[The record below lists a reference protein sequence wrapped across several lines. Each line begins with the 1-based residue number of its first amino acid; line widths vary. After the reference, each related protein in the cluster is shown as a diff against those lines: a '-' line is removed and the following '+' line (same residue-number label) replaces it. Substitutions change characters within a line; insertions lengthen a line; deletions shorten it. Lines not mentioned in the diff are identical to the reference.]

1 MKRFIFLFLLF
12 HVKLLYASDFQV
24 EINGNFPGA
33 EGQMI
38 RLMEYSDMISYREKE
53 IAYAIADEEGNFR
66 ITFTCFAPQYVFF
79 RVDYAKM
86 GMFVEPGITYS
97 LEFDPVNFSQLDDTR
112 NPWLNP
118 WYFNFVISEP
128 KQELNYFINELEELF
143 FDFLEENFAAIHI
156 SRNRSLFDSFKK
168 QTDSIFQHVNNEYF
182 RDYYEYKFAFYYRL
196 ANIERFDRQMNN
208 LIVNRPVLYNNT
220 QYMNFFNRVFDT
232 YIFAGSRS
240 VSIQD
245 LTYTVNKLNS
255 YHALM
260 DSLGKDTI
268 LRNEVLRELVLLKAL
283 QDMHGNFDFRQENVE
298 NILNYIQTNSKFREH
313 RQIAGNILH
322 SKNHLSAGSRTP
334 EFTIYDQEDN
344 VVSIPGDFEG
354 KFIYLGFWATW
365 CETCLLEMI
374 ALQELYETYNEN
386 FVFVNIST
394 DRHRNFYQSYI
405 DAHKPPWHSFH
416 FDRDFRLI
424 DAYQIRTLPTF
435 VLIDEKGN
443 IIQYPA
449 SKPSDNLKVRFDRLL
464 NQRAARGHHR

>member
-24 EINGNFPGA
+24 EINGSFPGA

-66 ITFTCFAPQYVFF
+66 ITFTCFGPQYVFF

-260 DSLGKDTI
+260 DSLGKDTL

-283 QDMHGNFDFRQENVE
+283 QDMYGNFDFRQENVE
-298 NILNYIQTNSKFREH
+298 NILNYIQTNSKFHEH
-313 RQIAGNILH
+313 RQIAGSIIH
-322 SKNHLSAGSRTP
+322 SKNHLSAGSRAP
-334 EFTIYDQEDN
+334 EFTVYDQEDN
-344 VVSIPGDFEG
+344 VVNIPGDFEG

-394 DRHRNFYQSYI
+394 DRHRNFYQAFI

-424 DAYQIRTLPTF
+424 DAYQVRTLPAF

-449 SKPSDNLKVRFDRLL
+449 RKPSDDLKVQFDWLL
-464 NQRAARGHHR
+464 NRRGASGHHR